1 LEKANARVAVLAVAA
16 ACLVGMADGSALTY
30 AFLTSQ
36 RAIPSAGLIVA
47 VDVGIFD
54 APCSGKVH
62 HGTAAKSYHKRRAFP
77 GETGHSWRSD
87 RRTC

>member
-16 ACLVGMADGSALTY
+16 ACLVGMAVGSALTY

-47 VDVGIFD
+47 VDVGIFSD
-54 APCSGKVH
+54 APCSGNSSPWDSCQKL
-62 HGTAAKSYHKRRAFP
+62 S
-77 GETGHSWRSD
+77 
-87 RRTC
+87 